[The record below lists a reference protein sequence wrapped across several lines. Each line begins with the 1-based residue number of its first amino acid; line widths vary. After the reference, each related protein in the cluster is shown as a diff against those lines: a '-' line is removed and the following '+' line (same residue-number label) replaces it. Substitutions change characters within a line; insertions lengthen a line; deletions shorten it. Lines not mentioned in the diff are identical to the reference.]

1 MTTGTLTFNEKSD
14 FGKHLLQLIQT
25 DAETTFEVRRKAG
38 KAHAAD
44 ERKKKRIM
52 NEIRQSIRH
61 ANENEGENAKTYT
74 FEELIESL

>member
-14 FGKHLLQLIQT
+14 FGKRLLQLIQA
-25 DAETTFEVRRKAG
+25 DAETIFEVRRKAG

-74 FEELIESL
+74 LEELIESL